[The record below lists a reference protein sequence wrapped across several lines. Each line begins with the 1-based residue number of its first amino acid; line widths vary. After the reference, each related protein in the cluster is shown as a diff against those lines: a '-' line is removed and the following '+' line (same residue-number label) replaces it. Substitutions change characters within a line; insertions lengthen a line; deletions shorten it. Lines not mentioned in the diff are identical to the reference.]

1 MRDGIGYN
9 TLEGLKIVS
18 GILLAIAISDLLRG
32 EKIFVF
38 ILILIIYLIQVG
50 FGIAQL
56 IIGISFNTPES
67 FLTVGV
73 LNRWWGFDSIW
84 GTFSLSGKN
93 SYGICLAFCTI
104 IIGNFAMLTSR
115 KRLQKFLFTTMP
127 FAVICIY
134 FSHSRTAILCLS
146 VFILIRFWRMLKE
159 GKLLLFMFSVVSV
172 FSIFLIYIIFKT
184 APSWVFDSRSLIARL
199 LQQKH
204 ALESMNSN
212 IFFGNGYNSV
222 LSNSLN
228 FSGSR
233 SLINSSNIF
242 LGLSTDNFFLR
253 RFLETGILG
262 VMSFIY
268 FLIHLLKLDGPNI
281 LPKSQFEIERKLLVK
296 QIWITLFF
304 ACLSF
309 DYFSNQ
315 TNVCLLSLLL
325 CYCVNMCEEN
335 SDSIKRRRAN

>member
-1 MRDGIGYN
+1 
-9 TLEGLKIVS
+9 
-18 GILLAIAISDLLRG
+18 
-32 EKIFVF
+32 
-38 ILILIIYLIQVG
+38 
-50 FGIAQL
+50 
-56 IIGISFNTPES
+56 
-67 FLTVGV
+67 
-73 LNRWWGFDSIW
+73 
-84 GTFSLSGKN
+84 
-93 SYGICLAFCTI
+93 
-104 IIGNFAMLTSR
+104 
-115 KRLQKFLFTTMP
+115 
-127 FAVICIY
+127 
-134 FSHSRTAILCLS
+134 
-146 VFILIRFWRMLKE
+146 LIRFWRMLKE